1 MPFGLHRA
9 EQIAR
14 HSANWKMLGKRLGVS
29 PTKLKEIEMNYPC
42 NAIRSKLEVLQLWL
56 DNDSTNESLEELLVK
71 VVQKI
76 ALQESKLEFN

>member
-1 MPFGLHRA
+1 MSRDT
-9 EQIAR
+9 I
-14 HSANWKMLGKRLGVS
+14 GVS